1 MAIDQNSAKVRFP
14 PPFVYIGFLLI
25 GLVID
30 RLAGLG
36 GTGASLTLRLWLAA
50 AAIAPGVAL
59 VVAAMGGFS
68 KAKTPPEPWREVTAL
83 VTGGVYAFTRNP
95 MYLGMAAIYIGLAL
109 AADSLGALALMPI
122 TIIAIQTQVIAR
134 EEAYMA
140 QRFGAAYRDYRSRVR
155 RWL

>member
-1 MAIDQNSAKVRFP
+1 MAIDDNSAKVRFP

-30 RLAGLG
+30 RLAALS

-50 AAIAPGVAL
+50 AAIAPGAAL
-59 VVAAMGGFS
+59 IIAAMGGFS
-68 KAKTPPEPWREVTAL
+68 RAKTPPEPWREVTAL
-83 VTGGVYAFTRNP
+83 VTGGIYTFTRNP
-95 MYLGMAAIYIGLAL
+95 MYLGMAAIYVGLAL
-109 AADSLGALALMPI
+109 AADSLGALTLLPI
-122 TIIAIQTQVIAR
+122 VLIAIQTQVIAR

-140 QRFGAAYRDYRSRVR
+140 QRFGAAYRDYCIRVR